1 MARVKEKAG
10 TEIPKTIV
18 TSWFSPEREQ
28 EIQMELLREFASY
41 FRVFYDLKA
50 AELGPTAVGEEDE

>member
-1 MARVKEKAG
+1 MN
-10 TEIPKTIV
+10 
-18 TSWFSPEREQ
+18 SWFSAEREQ

-50 AELGPTAVGEEDE
+50 AELGPTEGREEDE